1 MLCAALSI
9 CARFSRGV
17 CCCCHC
23 RTQHLQGN
31 SGSSGMSIC
40 IFTGNNQSPSSKV
53 VIVTLSSVVY
63 KCTFSYTLT
72 LNVKFFPLS
81 DEKWCL
87 SLYRFFFHFLF
98 GSSCLLTY
106 WKFKYFSFMTSVF
119 IYFDGFYAEWIVFS
133 VCQRASLSSQDY
145 KNILCIFLV
154 FLYIFSLCYLTI
166 RNILLVWHAFKILTF
181 FPNEWPYTF

>member
-1 MLCAALSI
+1 M
-9 CARFSRGV
+9 
-17 CCCCHC
+17 H
-23 RTQHLQGN
+23 
-31 SGSSGMSIC
+31 
-40 IFTGNNQSPSSKV
+40 
-53 VIVTLSSVVY
+53 
-63 KCTFSYTLT
+63 FSYTLT
-72 LNVKFFPLS
+72 LNVKFFPFS
-81 DEKWCL
+81 NEKWCL

-119 IYFDGFYAEWIVFS
+119 ISFDGFYAEWIVFS
-133 VCQRASLSSQDY
+133 VSQRASLSSQDY

-181 FPNEWPYTF
+181 FSKWMAIYFLKNLLSPRFSLCWSTISIFHIYLSIHPPRVILYINIYFIAFSQFSFQSYITLIILA